1 MDPGGVA
8 SDPASV
14 HNPGAAS
21 SEAAPS
27 SSEHIMS
34 AIASIRG
41 RSTPVLRELL
51 VLATLCLSLLGGQAV
66 AQDDIEAVEVSV
78 DTNTALRL
86 DRVDH
91 DTAAIVIDGKLDEP
105 MWRRVRVH
113 NNLRVVQPDTLAVP
127 GHESRIRLFYTDR
140 GVYVSFDMDQPAATL
155 IQRYTPRDGRDES
168 RDFVSFTL
176 DSSGGGRYGYW
187 MALALGDSQADGTV
201 LPERQFQQDWDG
213 AWYGATALTETGW
226 SAEFFVPWSQM
237 AMPKESLVRRM
248 GFYGSRNVG
257 YLNERYAWPAL
268 PDSLPRFMSAL
279 QPVELEGINP
289 RQQWS
294 LFPYLSTTVDN
305 VDSETTWRA
314 GTDVFWRPSSNFQLT
329 ATLNPDFGAA
339 EADRVDV
346 NLTANE
352 TFFPERRLFF
362 LEGREV
368 FDATPRAT
376 AEGRDIFTLLNTRR
390 IGSRP
395 RRPDFPD
402 GVSLPARQAQRLPD
416 LLGAAKATGQ
426 IGSFRYGML
435 AATEDD
441 TNLRADDGNR
451 YVALGRDF
459 GAMRVIYEDS
469 ENAAYRGLGFLTT
482 AVLHPESDAVVHSSD
497 LHYLS
502 TNGRF
507 RFDGQAIYAQDDDV
521 GNDVGGFSDFTYTPR
536 QGRRHLLQLAY
547 FGENFQ
553 VNDFGFNQRND
564 MRDLR
569 YRYEWIKSGLT
580 RIRNFRLS
588 PFIRYAENVTE
599 GRQVQGAYGVNLEAT
614 LNNLHSMEAFL
625 GYFPARFDDQNS
637 FGNGTFAV
645 RDRGRYT
652 LDYRTNEAN
661 KLSFNSS
668 VRYQDEDIAGRRI
681 DYGLGLRWQP
691 ISNFALELRAN
702 YQDRKGWL
710 LQQEGRD
717 FTMFN
722 SERWQPE
729 VQLQYFASA
738 YQQLQLSLQWIGIR
752 AEEDRFYR
760 LPVDSVDLDRIPK
773 PTVDDD
779 SFSISQV
786 NLQIRYRWQIAPL
799 SDLFVVYT
807 RGDRTRREL
816 IEFDELFS
824 NSWNE
829 PLGDVFLV
837 KLRYRMGS

>member
-1 MDPGGVA
+1 
-8 SDPASV
+8 
-14 HNPGAAS
+14 
-21 SEAAPS
+21 
-27 SSEHIMS
+27 MS
-34 AIASIRG
+34 FTLSTRG
-41 RSTPVLRELL
+41 RPTPLKRGLAVLV
-51 VLATLCLSLLGGQAV
+51 VLGVCLAGENTV
-66 AQDDIEAVEVSV
+66 AQDDIEAAEISVETSS
-78 DTNTALRL
+78 ALRL
-86 DRVDH
+86 EKVDH
-91 DTAAIVIDGKLDEP
+91 DTADIVIDGRLDEP
-105 MWRRVRVH
+105 TWQRVRAH
-113 NNLRVVQPDTLAVP
+113 TDLRVVQPDTLDVP
-127 GHESRIRLFYTDR
+127 GHESRIRLFYTQR
-140 GVYVSFDMDQPAATL
+140 GVYVSFDMDQPAETL
-155 IQRYTPRDGRDES
+155 IQRFTARDDRDES

-187 MALALGDSQADGTV
+187 MSLALGDSQADGTV
-201 LPERQFQQDWDG
+201 LPERQFLRDWDG
-213 AWYGATALTETGW
+213 AWYGATAVTTTGW

-237 AMPKESLVRRM
+237 AMPKESLIRRM

-279 QPVELEGINP
+279 QPVELEGVNP

-294 LFPYLSTTVDN
+294 LFPYVSTTLDN
-305 VDSETTWRA
+305 VDSETIWRA

-339 EADRVDV
+339 EADNVDV

-376 AEGRDIFTLLNTRR
+376 TDGRDVFTLINTRR

-395 RRPDFPD
+395 RRPDFPP
-402 GVSLPARQAQRLPD
+402 GVGLSRRETQKLPD
-416 LLGAAKATGQ
+416 LLGAVKATGQ

-451 YVALGRDF
+451 YIALGRDF
-459 GAMRVIYEDS
+459 GAMRVIYEDAK
-469 ENAAYRGLGFLTT
+469 NAAYRGLGFLTT
-482 AVLHPESDAVVHSSD
+482 AVLHPESEAVVHSSD
-497 LHYLS
+497 FHYLS
-502 TNGRF
+502 TNGRL
-507 RFDGQAIYAQDDDV
+507 RVDGQAVYAMDDDV
-521 GNDVGGFSDFTYTPR
+521 GNDVGGFTDFIYTPG
-536 QGRRHLLQLAY
+536 QGRRHVVQLAY
-547 FGENFQ
+547 FGEDFQ
-553 VNDFGFNQRND
+553 VNDFGFNQRNN

-569 YRYEWIKSGLT
+569 YRYDWIKSGLT

-599 GRQVQGAYGVNLEAT
+599 GRQVQGAYGMSLEAT
-614 LNNLHSMEAFL
+614 LNNLHSLESFL

-645 RDRGRYT
+645 RDRGRYSIG
-652 LDYRTNEAN
+652 YRTNEAN

-668 VRYQDEDIAGRRI
+668 VLYQDEDISGRRI
-681 DYGLGLRWQP
+681 EYGAGVRWQP
-691 ISNFALELRAN
+691 VSNFAMEVNAN
-702 YQDRKGWL
+702 YMDRKGWL
-710 LQQEGRD
+710 LQQQGRD
-717 FTMFN
+717 FTLFN

-729 VQLQYFASA
+729 VRIQYFASA
-738 YQQLQLSLQWIGIR
+738 YQQLQFSLQWIGIR
-752 AEEDRFYR
+752 AEEDRFYN
-760 LPVDSVDLDRIPK
+760 LPVDSVDLVRVPK
-773 PTVDDD
+773 PTLEDD

-807 RGDRTRREL
+807 RGDRRRTEL
-816 IEFDELFS
+816 TDFGDLFS
-824 NSWNE
+824 DSWND